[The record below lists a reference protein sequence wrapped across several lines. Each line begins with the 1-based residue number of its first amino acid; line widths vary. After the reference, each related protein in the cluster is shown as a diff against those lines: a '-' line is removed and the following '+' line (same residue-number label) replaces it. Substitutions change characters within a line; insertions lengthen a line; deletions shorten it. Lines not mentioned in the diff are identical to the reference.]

1 MKAETAP
8 ILDFISHLVSSLAW
22 PSTVLTTIFLLRR
35 HIQTL
40 VPLVRTVK
48 YSDVEI
54 RFGQELA
61 ELKRATD
68 ISELPN
74 AKHSAKAVPH
84 WFFRVP
90 VVLSAIRTFQWQTSC
105 IAGDTTAAG
114 KRSKLAVPRTVTT
127 SKARLARAA
136 PSRQRTQGYCA

>member
-74 AKHSAKAVPH
+74 AKHSAKAVSH

-90 VVLSAIRTFQWQTSC
+90 VVLSAIRTFQDEGSVLPV
-105 IAGDTTAAG
+105 I
-114 KRSKLAVPRTVTT
+114 RPR
-127 SKARLARAA
+127 RDLRALIV
-136 PSRQRTQGYCA
+136 SRGALDFRVDHCSDKQR

>member
-90 VVLSAIRTFQWQTSC
+90 VVLSAIRTFQDEGSVLPV
-105 IAGDTTAAG
+105 IRPRRDLRALIVFEERSISALITAPISNA
-114 KRSKLAVPRTVTT
+114 SPVA
-127 SKARLARAA
+127 
-136 PSRQRTQGYCA
+136 